1 MKAKQAWQ
9 IFAAAV
15 ALGLGVWMLCAAWR
29 LIHREESPAITL
41 RDEVRAT
48 DFFDAQIQPL
58 VEEETQANRQAIA
71 RAKLRLHEVFDKY
84 RSRAPHFSDKLTHW
98 GVKWDLMKA
107 SLHDWWS
114 EDNDAARVTRKLFA
128 ESIFSESELKSDLE
142 SVMEDF
148 SSELEANRN
157 LMLVQSIASLRSS
170 EVPVKGL
177 SVDGLTQEFQAQVSA
192 LLQERAKDV
201 PQVTLL
207 AAGGGLSAGIGFG
220 WMAEA
225 VTGIVVRWAAT
236 AAVTAGG
243 STVVAGTA
251 GGAGGTTVGPAGTAV
266 GIVAGLIVGGAADW
280 WMEAHF
286 KEKMTRQTVE
296 ALDGMEAAVWKDKKR
311 GLNILLAQLVE
322 ENRIAHERALKTIAA
337 NAAHE
342 KS

>member
-1 MKAKQAWQ
+1 MKAKQAGQ

-15 ALGLGVWMLCAAWR
+15 TLGLGVWMLGTAWR
-29 LIHREESPAITL
+29 LIHREESPAITV
-41 RDEVRAT
+41 RDEVRVT

-58 VEEETQANRQAIA
+58 VTEEAVANR
-71 RAKLRLHEVFDKY
+71 RAVAHAKMRLYEVFDKY
-84 RSRAPHFSDKLTHW
+84 RNRAPHFSDKLTHW

-107 SLHDWWS
+107 SLHDWWNK
-114 EDNDAARVTRKLFA
+114 DNDAAQLTRKLFS
-128 ESIFSESELKSDLE
+128 ENIFSEAELKRDLE
-142 SVMEDF
+142 SVMKEF

-157 LMLVQSIASLRSS
+157 LMLVQTIASLRSAD
-170 EVPVKGL
+170 VPMKGL
-177 SVDGLTQEFQAQVSA
+177 LVDGLTQEFQAQVEV
-192 LLQERAKDV
+192 LLRERAKDV

-266 GIVAGLIVGGAADW
+266 GVVAGLIVGGAADW
-280 WMEAHF
+280 WMESHF

-322 ENRIAHERALKTIAA
+322 ENRIAHEKALKNIAA

>member
-9 IFAAAV
+9 IVAATV
-15 ALGLGVWMLCAAWR
+15 TLGLGVWMLGAAWS
-29 LIHREESPAITL
+29 LVHKEEAPAITV
-41 RDEVRAT
+41 RNEVRAT

-58 VEEETQANRQAIA
+58 VMEEAQANRQALV
-71 RAKLRLHEVFDKY
+71 RAQARLHEVFDKY
-84 RSRAPHFSDKLTHW
+84 RSRAPHFSEKLTQW
-98 GVKWDLMKA
+98 GVKWHLMKA
-107 SLHDWWS
+107 SLHDWWNK
-114 EDNDAARVTRKLFA
+114 DNDAAQVTRKLFS
-128 ESIFSESELKSDLE
+128 ESVFSEQELKRDLA
-142 SVMEDF
+142 SVMKDF

-157 LMLVQSIASLRSS
+157 LMLVQTIASLRSA

-177 SVDGLTQEFQAQVSA
+177 SVDSLAQDFQAQVNV

-225 VTGIVVRWAAT
+225 VTSIVVRWAAT

-280 WMEAHF
+280 WMESHF

-296 ALDGMEAAVWKDKKR
+296 ALNSMEAAVWKDKKR

-322 ENRIAHERALKTIAA
+322 ENRSAHEQALKNIAA

-342 KS
+342 KN

>member
-15 ALGLGVWMLCAAWR
+15 ALGLGVWMLGAAWR
-29 LIHREESPAITL
+29 LIHREESPAITPKV
-41 RDEVRAT
+41 EVRVT

-58 VEEETQANRQAIA
+58 VKEETLANS
-71 RAKLRLHEVFDKY
+71 RAVAHAKMRLHEVFDKY
-84 RSRAPHFSDKLTHW
+84 RSHAPHFSDKLTHW

-107 SLHDWWS
+107 SLHDWWNK
-114 EDNDAARVTRKLFA
+114 DNDAAQLTRKLFS
-128 ESIFSESELKSDLE
+128 ESIFSEAELKRDLE
-142 SVMEDF
+142 SVMKEF

-157 LMLVQSIASLRSS
+157 LMLVQTIASLRSVD
-170 EVPVKGL
+170 VPMKGL
-177 SVDGLTQEFQAQVSA
+177 SVDGLTQAFQAQVEV
-192 LLQERAKDV
+192 LLRERAKDV

-207 AAGGGLSAGIGFG
+207 AAGGGLSAGIVFG

-225 VTGIVVRWAAT
+225 LTDIVVSWAAT

-251 GGAGGTTVGPAGTAV
+251 GGAGGTTVGPAGTVAGV
-266 GIVAGLIVGGAADW
+266 VAGLIVGGAADW
-280 WMEAHF
+280 WMESHF
-286 KEKMTRQTVE
+286 KEKMTMQTVE

-311 GLNILLAQLVE
+311 GLNILLAQLIE
-322 ENRIAHERALKTIAA
+322 ENRIAHEKALKNIAA